1 MSVSSKTN
9 VFLTTLSDA
18 SSACLSRLVQHIAE
32 NPSIFAF
39 TLACAVTGYIII
51 NLYKLKLTKK
61 HVNERMQIFVHVLFP
76 FMFVVFSYY
85 SLRTRQQDPLYLML
99 NYFAFYW
106 LTGSILKIPSRFL
119 NISVKRCYST
129 VMWYILA
136 AILLAVYYDLLK
148 LYGSEYRHGLKSFM
162 HFLSGLIRLFLSL
175 GFYIYL
181 KKMLPALMTH
191 IAEKGRI
198 PGIFRIP
205 PGLLITAF
213 SVISFLWV
221 VDVLRLDFRF
231 IMTAGLLVLA
241 AALLSQLNSN
251 VDSVALRIYSP
262 ENYTQFEWELIKKN
276 LIRLAVVSS
285 IYIFYSLGY
294 NVLDIAELMH
304 TLKKTY
310 LINSELFRLSLAS
323 LMSAVL
329 VFILLRSLL
338 FLTSKYLRVAVFGG
352 VQTSDSGSL
361 EVLLSNI
368 GILII
373 IIITMLVTGITWK
386 IVVPIA
392 SALGIGLGFGLQ
404 TIINNYVSG
413 FILLFSK
420 KVKIGDYVELPGS
433 AGRAVGVTSDTV
445 FGSVASIDMFATTV
459 RTFDNIE
466 IMVPNSVFISET
478 IINYTRNDNLIRVR
492 IPVGVGYSSDIDLV
506 QKLMLETLSMSEHVV
521 KERTPEV
528 WFLEYG
534 ESSLNFVALF
544 WLDMT
549 QGLQITAV
557 RNVFLQSLW
566 HKFKEHDIE
575 IPFPQQ
581 DVWFRNTL
589 ITENKEKQ

>member
-1 MSVSSKTN
+1 MSVSSKTSD
-9 VFLTTLSDA
+9 FLTTLSDA
-18 SSACLSRLVQHIAE
+18 SSVCLARLVQHISE

-39 TLACAVTGYIII
+39 TLACAVIGYIII
-51 NLYKLKLTKK
+51 NVYKLKLTRK

-76 FMFVVFSYY
+76 FMFVIFSYY
-85 SLRTRQQDPLYLML
+85 SIRTRQQDPLYLML

-106 LTGSILKIPSRFL
+106 LAGAILKIPSRFL

-136 AILLAVYYDLLK
+136 ALLLAVYYDLLK
-148 LYGSEYRHGLKSFM
+148 LYGADYKHGLKSFM

-181 KKMLPALMTH
+181 KKMLPALMAH

-205 PGLLITAF
+205 PGFLITAF
-213 SVISFLWV
+213 GVISFLWV

-241 AALLSQLNSN
+241 AALLSQLSSN
-251 VDSVALRIYSP
+251 VNSVALKIYTQ

-276 LIRLAVVSS
+276 IIRLAVAAS

-323 LMSAVL
+323 LLSAVL
-329 VFILLRSLL
+329 IFILLKSLL
-338 FLTSKYLRVAVFGG
+338 FLSSKYLRVAVFGG

-392 SALGIGLGFGLQ
+392 GALGIGLGFGLQ
-404 TIINNYVSG
+404 TIINNYISG

-420 KVKIGDYVELPGS
+420 KVKIGDYVELPGT

-445 FGSVASIDMFATTV
+445 FGAVSSIDMFATTV

-492 IPVGVGYSSDIDLV
+492 IPIGVGYSSDIELA
-506 QKLMLETLSMSEHVV
+506 QRLMLETIRQCDSVLKD
-521 KERTPEV
+521 KEPEV
-528 WFLEYG
+528 WFMEYG
-534 ESSLNFVALF
+534 ESSVNFLVLF
-544 WLDMT
+544 WLDT
-549 QGLQITAV
+549 SKGFQTVAV
-557 RNVFLQSLW
+557 KNVFLQSLW
-566 HKFKEHDIE
+566 QKFKEHGIE